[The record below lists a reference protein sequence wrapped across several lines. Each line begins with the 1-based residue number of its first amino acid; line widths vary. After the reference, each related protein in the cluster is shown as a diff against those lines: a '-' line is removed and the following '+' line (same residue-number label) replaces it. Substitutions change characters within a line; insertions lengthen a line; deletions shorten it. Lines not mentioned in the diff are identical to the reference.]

1 MKSFST
7 KNINFVT
14 QLFNT
19 DGSVKNWN
27 ILKTEY
33 TLQNKDQFCWLQLI
47 NVIPETWKKCIKQT
61 SENTSFLVVKDHHL
75 LRGSR
80 IIILEKLNSKELYS
94 LLISAI
100 EHQPTSQKYFDNLF
114 PNIELPWKEIYL
126 TARKATA
133 NSYLRCFNYKIINN
147 VLYLN
152 KKLFQFGKTQSPL
165 CSFCHTEAET
175 TLHIFHKCS
184 ATKILWNRLLLF
196 FETDLD
202 FPDLTLQAALFGF
215 VSELDNN
222 LNILQ
227 NHILLIF
234 KLYVYQ
240 SRGRGVSNLNSLL
253 KNVTKIKKL
262 ERKIASVC
270 EKKTIQFNNKWKS
283 TDLKITV

>member
-1 MKSFST
+1 M
-7 KNINFVT
+7 
-14 QLFNT
+14 
-19 DGSVKNWN
+19 
-27 ILKTEY
+27 
-33 TLQNKDQFCWLQLI
+33 
-47 NVIPETWKKCIKQT
+47 WKK
-61 SENTSFLVVKDHHL
+61 
-75 LRGSR
+75 GSR

-126 TARKATA
+126 TAHKTTA

-147 VLYLN
+147 VLYLK

-165 CSFCHTEAET
+165 CSFCHAEVET

-196 FETDLD
+196 FEKDLD
-202 FPDLTLQAALFGF
+202 FPDLITQAALFGF
-215 VSELDNN
+215 VNESDNN

-240 SRGRGVSNLNSLL
+240 SREIRVLNLNSLI
-253 KNVTKIKKL
+253 KNATKVKKL

-270 EKKTIQFNNKWKS
+270 EKKTIQFNKWKS

>member
-1 MKSFST
+1 M
-7 KNINFVT
+7 
-14 QLFNT
+14 
-19 DGSVKNWN
+19 
-27 ILKTEY
+27 
-33 TLQNKDQFCWLQLI
+33 
-47 NVIPETWKKCIKQT
+47 WKKCIKQT
-61 SENTSFLVVKDHHL
+61 SENTSSLVVKDHHL

-80 IIILEKLNSKELYS
+80 IIILEKLSSKELYS
-94 LLISAI
+94 LLVSAI
-100 EHQPTSQKYFDNLF
+100 EHQTTSQKYFDNLF

-133 NSYLRCFNYKIINN
+133 NSYLRCFNDKIINN

-175 TLHIFHKCS
+175 TLQIFRKCS
-184 ATKILWNRLLLF
+184 ATKILRNQLLLF
-196 FETDLD
+196 FQTDLD
-202 FPDLTLQAALFGF
+202 FLDLTPQAVLFGF
-215 VSELDNN
+215 VNESDNN

-240 SRGRGVSNLNSLL
+240 SRERGVLHLNSLI
-253 KNVTKIKKL
+253 KSVTKVNKL

-270 EKKTIQFNNKWKS
+270 GKKTIQFNNKCKS